1 QGFAFVNTAFKNSS
15 KYGISSKINLALL
28 KIRQQLQRILE
39 ILDLLVINKDS
50 DVIEKSKKLVTS
62 ILEYK
67 SHRNNIRDLVYDST
81 TLMSHL

>member
-1 QGFAFVNTAFKNSS
+1 MEFLVKL
-15 KYGISSKINLALL
+15 ILALL

-39 ILDLLVINKDS
+39 ILELLVINKDL

-67 SHRNNIRDLVYDST
+67 SHRKQSKRFGVR
-81 TLMSHL
+81 